1 MTPNMNGRL
10 RMPISAAVTA
20 IACALSAPI
29 VEGARADPGRTET
42 RSIKVRYDD
51 LDLAKEAGIQRLY
64 QRLRLAA
71 RQVCGSPDTRRP
83 ADVRDWRRC
92 VDQAL
97 GTAVTEL
104 GNARLT
110 AVHVRASG
118 GDGTRPVA
126 MLR

>member
-1 MTPNMNGRL
+1 
-10 RMPISAAVTA
+10 MPISAAVAA

-29 VEGARADPGRTET
+29 VDGARADPGRTET

-51 LDLAKEAGIQRLY
+51 LDLTKEAGIQRLY
-64 QRLRLAA
+64 LRLKLAA
-71 RQVCGSPDTRRP
+71 RQVCGSPDTRQP
-83 ADVRDWRRC
+83 ADVRDRRRC

-110 AVHVRASG
+110 AVHDHASG
-118 GDGTRPVA
+118 AEGARPVA